1 MKDTSFSTTGLVFKL
16 VTWRVRRGEGQR
28 RRSEGARERREKN
41 RTPNAFQSSREAGT
55 RAVTRRGARSG
66 LRRRHAQVHQPAVQG
81 FALLNHVILLQE
93 LLQGEALLV
102 EHELRGGGAR
112 LKRGRADCGQFRART
127 RSGRA
132 LERGRGRA
140 RACPEEGSAASR
152 SETDAEAPRGR
163 HRDGRI
169 GRAAESGGSEASR
182 CCSDRASGR
191 APREVGTDAKIA
203 RSSRSA
209 KRRTS
214 TGDACTSPGD
224 LQNMI
229 PLSREVGRRAGARRS
244 ARARGR
250 GRDERSR
257 TDEAERSR
265 PSRVDASHAAHLDRF
280 STDNGHFQNF
290 ASDVKTFSSRHAF
303 DDDRERRGENVIAQK
318 APFLFL
324 KKRPRLTC
332 SSPCR

>member
-1 MKDTSFSTTGLVFKL
+1 MK
-16 VTWRVRRGEGQR
+16 
-28 RRSEGARERREKN
+28 KN
-41 RTPNAFQSSREAGT
+41 RTPNAFQSSREASE
-55 RAVTRRGARSG
+55 RVRVTRRGARSG

-265 PSRVDASHAAHLDRF
+265 ASHVDAFHAAHLDRT
-280 STDNGHFQNF
+280 SEPTTAIF
-290 ASDVKTFSSRHAF
+290 ASATFSFSQYVTQPTTTAP
-303 DDDRERRGENVIAQK
+303 RRGANVIARK
-318 APFLFL
+318 APFI
-324 KKRPRLTC
+324 KKRPHLTC

>member
-1 MKDTSFSTTGLVFKL
+1 LSREMK
-16 VTWRVRRGEGQR
+16 
-28 RRSEGARERREKN
+28 KN
-41 RTPNAFQSSREAGT
+41 RTPNAFQSSREASE
-55 RAVTRRGARSG
+55 RVRVTRRGARSG

-102 EHELRGGGAR
+102 EHELRRGGAR

-140 RACPEEGSAASR
+140 RACPEGGSAASR

-265 PSRVDASHAAHLDRF
+265 ASHVR
-280 STDNGHFQNF
+280 TDNGHFRGRRFRFHFVSN
-290 ASDVKTFSSRHAF
+290 AT
-303 DDDRERRGENVIAQK
+303 DDDRSAT
-318 APFLFL
+318 
-324 KKRPRLTC
+324 RPRT
-332 SSPCR
+332 SSHEKRLSFKKTPSPHHLFFPLPLNTSLVATWTAGTP

>member
-28 RRSEGARERREKN
+28 RRSEGARERRAKKIGH
-41 RTPNAFQSSREAGT
+41 RTHFSR
-55 RAVTRRGARSG
+55 RAKRERVRVTRRGARSG

-203 RSSRSA
+203 RSSRSV

-265 PSRVDASHAAHLDRF
+265 PCASTPDAAHLDRF
-280 STDNGHFQNF
+280 
-290 ASDVKTFSSRHAF
+290 
-303 DDDRERRGENVIAQK
+303 
-318 APFLFL
+318 
-324 KKRPRLTC
+324 
-332 SSPCR
+332 

>member
-1 MKDTSFSTTGLVFKL
+1 M
-16 VTWRVRRGEGQR
+16 
-28 RRSEGARERREKN
+28 
-41 RTPNAFQSSREAGT
+41 
-55 RAVTRRGARSG
+55 TRRGARSG
-66 LRRRHAQVHQPAVQG
+66 LRGRHAQVHQPAVQR
-81 FALLNHVILLQE
+81 FALLNQVILLQE

-229 PLSREVGRRAGARRS
+229 PRSREVGRRAGARRS
-244 ARARGR
+244 ARRARSTTGR
-250 GRDERSR
+250 TFADRRARAFAGRSSDRRKR
-257 TDEAERSR
+257 TRETLID
-265 PSRVDASHAAHLDRF
+265 
-280 STDNGHFQNF
+280 STDNGHF
-290 ASDVKTFSSRHAF
+290 R
-303 DDDRERRGENVIAQK
+303 
-318 APFLFL
+318 
-324 KKRPRLTC
+324 
-332 SSPCR
+332 

>member
-1 MKDTSFSTTGLVFKL
+1 MSREMK
-16 VTWRVRRGEGQR
+16 
-28 RRSEGARERREKN
+28 KN
-41 RTPNAFQSSREAGT
+41 RTPNAFQSSREASE
-55 RAVTRRGARSG
+55 RVRVTRRGARSG

-265 PSRVDASHAAHLDRF
+265 ASHVDAFHAAHLDRTSEPTTAIF
-280 STDNGHFQNF
+280 AGDVFVFIST
-290 ASDVKTFSSRHAF
+290 
-303 DDDRERRGENVIAQK
+303 
-318 APFLFL
+318 
-324 KKRPRLTC
+324 
-332 SSPCR
+332 

>member
-1 MKDTSFSTTGLVFKL
+1 M
-16 VTWRVRRGEGQR
+16 
-28 RRSEGARERREKN
+28 RSVSR
-41 RTPNAFQSSREAGT
+41 PNAE
-55 RAVTRRGARSG
+55 RACS
-66 LRRRHAQVHQPAVQG
+66 Q
-81 FALLNHVILLQE
+81 
-93 LLQGEALLV
+93 
-102 EHELRGGGAR
+102 
-112 LKRGRADCGQFRART
+112 
-127 RSGRA
+127 
-132 LERGRGRA
+132 RGRGRA
-140 RACPEEGSAASR
+140 RAGPEDGSAASR
-152 SETDAEAPRGR
+152 SGVDAEALHGR
-163 HRDGRI
+163 HRDGRTSQ
-169 GRAAESGGSEASR
+169 AAEGGSSDASR

-265 PSRVDASHAAHLDRF
+265 PSRVDAGRGAPRSKFENRQRPF
-280 STDNGHFQNF
+280 SR
-290 ASDVKTFSSRHAF
+290 ATFSLSF
-303 DDDRERRGENVIAQK
+303 CQ
-318 APFLFL
+318 
-324 KKRPRLTC
+324 
-332 SSPCR
+332 

>member
-1 MKDTSFSTTGLVFKL
+1 M
-16 VTWRVRRGEGQR
+16 
-28 RRSEGARERREKN
+28 
-41 RTPNAFQSSREAGT
+41 
-55 RAVTRRGARSG
+55 
-66 LRRRHAQVHQPAVQG
+66 
-81 FALLNHVILLQE
+81 
-93 LLQGEALLV
+93 
-102 EHELRGGGAR
+102 
-112 LKRGRADCGQFRART
+112 KRGRADCGQFRART

-140 RACPEEGSAASR
+140 RACPEEGIAASR

-265 PSRVDASHAAHLDRF
+265 ASHVDAFHAAHLDRTSEPTTAIFASATF
-280 STDNGHFQNF
+280 SFSQYVTQPTTTAPRRVRACKAAAPPSSQRGNPPAPVVAPGGPQNSRRGAFAQAAQNF
-290 ASDVKTFSSRHAF
+290 AEIRSPFGSPLRVRAGSGGATRGRSPAF
-303 DDDRERRGENVIAQK
+303 FCPRRWKNTVG
-318 APFLFL
+318 
-324 KKRPRLTC
+324 RPGGTTARRNYHPSGLPPT
-332 SSPCR
+332 SN

>member
-1 MKDTSFSTTGLVFKL
+1 LSREMK
-16 VTWRVRRGEGQR
+16 
-28 RRSEGARERREKN
+28 KN
-41 RTPNAFQSSREAGT
+41 RTPNAFQSSREASE
-55 RAVTRRGARSG
+55 RVRVTRRGARSG

-265 PSRVDASHAAHLDRF
+265 ASHVDAFHAAHLDRT
-280 STDNGHFQNF
+280 SEPTTAIF
-290 ASDVKTFSSRHAF
+290 AGDVFVFILSVTQPTTTAPRRV
-303 DDDRERRGENVIAQK
+303 RERHRTKSA
-318 APFLFL
+318 FHL
-324 KKRPRLTC
+324 KKRPHLITC
-332 SSPCR
+332 SSPYP